1 MTTMDIMMAMALDLI
16 GLEEV
21 SILDTGS
28 EVTLYTYK

>member
-21 SILDTGS
+21 SILYTGS
-28 EVTLYTYK
+28 EET